1 MIKLNKTP
9 LDGKILRIK
18 YRVNFQIIRN
28 NYLSL
33 IYKKNKKLL
42 KRDQLS
48 ASICVFCLIYKHRNN
63 YFL

>member
-18 YRVNFQIIRN
+18 YRVNFQIMRN

-33 IYKKNKKLL
+33 IYKKKT
-42 KRDQLS
+42 
-48 ASICVFCLIYKHRNN
+48 RN
-63 YFL
+63 Y

>member
-1 MIKLNKTP
+1 MIKLKKTP

-33 IYKKNKKLL
+33 IYKKKQETIKTW
-42 KRDQLS
+42 
-48 ASICVFCLIYKHRNN
+48 SIVCLFA
-63 YFL
+63 YFV

>member
-1 MIKLNKTP
+1 MIKLKKTP

-48 ASICVFCLIYKHRNN
+48 AYLRILFNL
-63 YFL
+63 